1 MYTIEE
7 LIDERNRE
15 LYDAIVQEIPI
26 VLQESGDD
34 GWAAIIR
41 DGRLSWASPM
51 YNIAKAGVYKFTR
64 DLAAAMIGHGI
75 YVNSVSPG
83 WSMDTDF
90 AKVPDKKAA
99 EEMFNPYF
107 APFHSL

>member
-1 MYTIEE
+1 
-7 LIDERNRE
+7 
-15 LYDAIVQEIPI
+15 
-26 VLQESGDD
+26 
-34 GWAAIIR
+34 
-41 DGRLSWASPM
+41 
-51 YNIAKAGVYKFTR
+51 
-64 DLAAAMIGHGI
+64 MIGHGI